1 MSLAPHGGTTAKK
14 AGKLQRKYKFQ
25 AAKYKLSGFSSY
37 KDGTFRI
44 IFRDSRK
51 KITKSVPLDKTDLRN
66 YRSDMKIREKKRLIN
81 KYIKR
86 IQ

>member
-44 IFRDSRK
+44 VVKDKNGKLHSKPLSRTDRINFHHYDAKYKRNQLVK
-51 KITKSVPLDKTDLRN
+51 KYFK
-66 YRSDMKIREKKRLIN
+66 
-81 KYIKR
+81 
-86 IQ
+86 